1 MRCAAQVPR
10 LPPKDHGARRAIY
23 AELVDSSPPTSQWEV
38 RALSRTCGRAR
49 VAQYAP
55 AQPSHAAVTATQV
68 GGNTNF
74 AIAAARLGLD
84 VTCLGHTGH
93 DVYGKFME
101 DVLAEEGVAL
111 QQLLGA

>member
-1 MRCAAQVPR
+1 MLSAAVSRMCAAAA
-10 LPPKDHGARRAIY
+10 AR
-23 AELVDSSPPTSQWEV
+23 
-38 RALSRTCGRAR
+38 
-49 VAQYAP
+49 
-55 AQPSHAAVTATQV
+55 QV